1 MKMITLFYC
10 ALLISQPI
18 DWVFLSF
25 FFISKK
31 KFFRALCAF
40 IWGTSLRSLTIEWEA
55 FVYKCSAEYLFESFF
70 KMRRKTS
77 SVGAFISYVT
87 GLMCRNLPEKIQPKV
102 PSYEFSQIFRAAN
115 FIILWASASVDYI
128 CFVLLFVTLFY
139 IRKKYLAVNISC
151 KVLLIRVLKI
161 IEINLIF
168 FFIGKF

>member
-1 MKMITLFYC
+1 MG
-10 ALLISQPI
+10 
-18 DWVFLSF
+18 V
-25 FFISKK
+25 
-31 KFFRALCAF
+31 
-40 IWGTSLRSLTIEWEA
+40 
-55 FVYKCSAEYLFESFF
+55 
-70 KMRRKTS
+70 
-77 SVGAFISYVT
+77 FISYVT

-102 PSYEFSQIFRAAN
+102 PSYEFSQIFKAAN

-168 FFIGKF
+168 FCIGKF

>member
-1 MKMITLFYC
+1 MRLY
-10 ALLISQPI
+10 LRYIS
-18 DWVFLSF
+18 
-25 FFISKK
+25 
-31 KFFRALCAF
+31 
-40 IWGTSLRSLTIEWEA
+40 TSLRSLTIEWEA